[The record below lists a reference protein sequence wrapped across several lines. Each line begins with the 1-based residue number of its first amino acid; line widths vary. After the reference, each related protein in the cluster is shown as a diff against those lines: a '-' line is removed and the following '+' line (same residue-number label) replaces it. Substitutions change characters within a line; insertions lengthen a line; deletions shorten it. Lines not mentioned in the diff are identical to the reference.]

1 MPNLIKQ
8 ELRAAHDRKRLVN
21 RCRGRRWTCAVGGL
35 LKSAQ
40 GKSPVASCGEAIRS
54 AG

>member
-21 RCRGRRWTCAVGGL
+21 RCGGRRWMCAIGGS
-35 LKSAQ
+35 LKPAQ
-40 GKSPVASCGEAIRS
+40 GKSRASNCGEAIR
-54 AG
+54 